1 MNTGKV
7 EKGECVSKIM
17 SEEERKVRIL
27 FVTLFPVIEEDEMLT
42 TQNMSD
48 VGEEN
53 LDKDQQLMD

>member
-7 EKGECVSKIM
+7 EKGECVGKIM
-17 SEEERKVRIL
+17 LEEERKVSIL